1 MHIVNSH
8 IIVNVIVY
16 RRINIVVT
24 LKKCANIGQK
34 SHCLQEKLSRK
45 SFTALFC
52 ELLVGHE
59 PKSFLKRLD
68 GVVFI
73 RS

>member
-1 MHIVNSH
+1 MHIVKSH
-8 IIVNVIVY
+8 NRERDSLPSHKYSFHV
-16 RRINIVVT
+16 
-24 LKKCANIGQK
+24 KKCANIGQK

-52 ELLVGHE
+52 KLLVGHE